1 MKYDSKRRDSTE
13 EWEKKKKNRE
23 VWVKS
28 CKKTLYAYAT

>member
-13 EWEKKKKNRE
+13 EWKKKKNRE